1 MARMPTFEEIAAD
14 FGRGVRTAEQ
24 AIERPFRRAAT
35 PMTPARVPATMAP
48 ERAATQGDT
57 MSLATLETDLGN
69 RIGAFEAV
77 VRTEFGK
84 LAADLPGITAE
95 AKQLAANPFAQVALK
110 AAEHAASGILPLNAI
125 ATVAG
130 HALQELDDLAALY
143 GPPQQAGQP
152 AQPQQAPAQ

>member
-1 MARMPTFEEIAAD
+1 MPRMPDIEAD
-14 FGRGVRTAEQ
+14 AMRAVGWLEH
-24 AIERPFRRAAT
+24 PFRHHQ
-35 PMTPARVPATMAP
+35 TPAQPATMAP

-152 AQPQQAPAQ
+152 AQPQQAPAQP